1 MSHNN
6 IGLSMQR
13 ELTARDYEGTEAQNL
28 NLGYLSRYL
37 AQVSLPHSKSDS
49 LTFKRSNGILTLSV
63 QADPDF
69 GLPYGTYP
77 RLLLAWI
84 CSQAVKTQSPK
95 LELGS
100 NQSEFLSKLELS
112 HDGRRISALKDQ
124 TSRLLNSVFRFTIE
138 QENSRTRKNLLIADS
153 TFELWENQGGAWET
167 HLTLSTDFFH
177 EIVANP
183 SPINLNVLNAIRKS
197 PLAMDVYTW
206 LAYRSYSI
214 YVTGNQ
220 PVKIPWISLQNQFGA
235 SYGQPTTELLTA
247 DKIIQIE
254 AQGVRDFKRK
264 FLIALR
270 NLSRYYPEIDKIIEE
285 DSRFLTLKGAKLI

>member
-1 MSHNN
+1 MDNSK
-6 IGLSMQR
+6 S
-13 ELTARDYEGTEAQNL
+13 NL
-28 NLGYLSRYL
+28 KASNEDFKLGHLSRLL
-37 AQVSLPHSKSDS
+37 AQVSLPHSKSDA
-49 LTFKRSNGILTLSV
+49 LTFKRSNGIITLSV

-84 CSQAVKTQSPK
+84 SSQAVKTQSQK

-112 HDGRRISALKDQ
+112 RDGRYISALKDQ
-124 TSRLLNSVFRFTIE
+124 TNRLLNSVFRFTID

-153 TFELWENQGGAWET
+153 TFEFWENQGGAWET
-167 HLTLSTDFFH
+167 HLTLSTDFFN
-177 EIVANP
+177 EILANP
-183 SPINLNVLNAIRKS
+183 VPIDLNVLNAIRKS
-197 PLAMDVYTW
+197 PLAMDVYMW

-235 SYGQPTTELLTA
+235 SYGQPTNELLTA
-247 DKIIQIE
+247 DNIIQIE
-254 AQGVRDFKRK
+254 AQG
-264 FLIALR
+264 LR
-270 NLSRYYPEIDKIIEE
+270 NFKKRFLLSLKNLGVYYPEVNEIVDT
-285 DSRFLTLKGAKLI
+285 DNHFLTLKGAKLIK